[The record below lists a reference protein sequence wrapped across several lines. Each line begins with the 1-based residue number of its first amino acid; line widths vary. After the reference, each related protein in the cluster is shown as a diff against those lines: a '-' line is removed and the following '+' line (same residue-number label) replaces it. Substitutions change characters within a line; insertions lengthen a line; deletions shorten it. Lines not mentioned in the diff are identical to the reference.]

1 MEKQSAYQKLKAENI
16 ALKKDIYLIIRKG
29 NTMEGMEVK
38 AKWNI
43 KFDFEDLVWFKTP
56 TIINK

>member
-43 KFDFEDLVWFKTP
+43 KFYFEDLAWFATP